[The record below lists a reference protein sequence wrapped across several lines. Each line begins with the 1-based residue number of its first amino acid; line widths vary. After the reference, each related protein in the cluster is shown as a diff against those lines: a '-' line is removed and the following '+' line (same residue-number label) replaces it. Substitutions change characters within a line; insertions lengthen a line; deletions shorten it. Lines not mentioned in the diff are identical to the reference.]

1 MMSAV
6 ELIGRGRATLTMS
19 VDKGKADSALGCF
32 EVWKSDPNET
42 LNPASVLNWQM
53 LFVPRST
60 FEIAVVWTMRRAPSQ
75 ASQMRRRDFI
85 TALGTAAT
93 WPLAARAQQPAK
105 MKRIAFVSPA
115 AKVSEISVSGRPYY
129 RAFFEELSRLGYV
142 EGQNLGVER
151 YSGEGRP
158 ERYAELARDVVNT
171 HPDLILAVAARLS
184 LDFKMATT
192 TIPIVTLI
200 IDPIAMGL
208 VASIARPGGNI
219 TGVTIA
225 AGLEL
230 IGKRMGL
237 LVEAMPKLS
246 TVGYLVSRP
255 YWEDP
260 RGAAAREAAKRAGI
274 SLKAALL
281 GNAFNEAEYQRVFR
295 SMEQDRADA
304 LMVSDEN
311 EHLTYRATIV
321 ELAAKGR
328 IPAIYALREFVEVG
342 GLMAYSIDLA
352 DIYRRVANLI
362 DKILRGANP
371 GDIPFY
377 QPTKFELS
385 INLKTA
391 KALGLEIPAMLLA
404 RADEVI
410 E

>member
-1 MMSAV
+1 
-6 ELIGRGRATLTMS
+6 
-19 VDKGKADSALGCF
+19 
-32 EVWKSDPNET
+32 
-42 LNPASVLNWQM
+42 
-53 LFVPRST
+53 
-60 FEIAVVWTMRRAPSQ
+60 
-75 ASQMRRRDFI
+75 MRRRDFI
-85 TALGTAAT
+85 TALGAAAT

-105 MKRIAFVSPA
+105 MKRIAFVRPA
-115 AKVSEISVSGRPYY
+115 GPVSEVSVSGRPYY

-158 ERYAELARDVVNT
+158 ERYAGLARDVVNT
-171 HPDLILAVAARLS
+171 HPDLIVAVAARLS

-192 TIPIVTLI
+192 TIPIVSMI
-200 IDPIAMGL
+200 NDPIALGL

-219 TGVTIA
+219 TGVTISG
-225 AGLEL
+225 GLEL

-246 TVGYLVSRP
+246 TVSYLVSRP

-260 RGAAAREAAKRAGI
+260 RGAAAREAAKQAGI
-274 SLKAALL
+274 SLKAVLL
-281 GNAFNEAEYQRVFR
+281 GAFNEAEYQRVFR
-295 SMEQDRADA
+295 SMEQDRAEA
-304 LMVSDEN
+304 LMVSDESEN
-311 EHLTYRATIV
+311 LTNRATII
-321 ELAAKGR
+321 ELAAKGGM
-328 IPAIYALREFVEVG
+328 PTIYSYRDYVEVG
-342 GLMAYSIDLA
+342 GLMAYSIDQA
-352 DIYRRVANLI
+352 EIYRHLANLI

-391 KALGLEIPAMLLA
+391 KALGFEMPALLLG
-404 RADEVI
+404 RADEGI

>member
-1 MMSAV
+1 
-6 ELIGRGRATLTMS
+6 
-19 VDKGKADSALGCF
+19 
-32 EVWKSDPNET
+32 
-42 LNPASVLNWQM
+42 
-53 LFVPRST
+53 
-60 FEIAVVWTMRRAPSQ
+60 
-75 ASQMRRRDFI
+75 
-85 TALGTAAT
+85 
-93 WPLAARAQQPAK
+93 
-105 MKRIAFVSPA
+105 MKRIALVSSA
-115 AKVSEISVSGRPYY
+115 GNVSGNSVRY

-142 EGQNLGVER
+142 EGQNLRVEG

-171 HPDLILAVAARLS
+171 HPDLILAVGGRLS

-192 TIPIVTLI
+192 TIPIVTII
-200 IDPIAMGL
+200 IDPIALGL

-225 AGLEL
+225 GGLE
-230 IGKRMGL
+230 IIRKRMGL

-246 TVGYLVSRP
+246 TAGYLASRP
-255 YWEDP
+255 FWEDP
-260 RGAAAREAAKRAGI
+260 RGAAAREAAKKAGV
-274 SLKAALL
+274 ALSPGML
-281 GNAFNEAEYQRVFR
+281 GAFNEAEYQRVFR
-295 SMEQDRADA
+295 SMEHRVDS
-304 LMVSDEN
+304 LMVSDEP
-311 EHLTYRATIV
+311 EHGTYRATIV
-321 ELAAKGR
+321 ELAAKDR
-328 IPAIYALREFVEVG
+328 IPAIYPFREFVEVG

-352 DIYRRVANLI
+352 DVYRRLANLL

-391 KALGLEIPAMLLA
+391 KALGLEMPAMLLG

>member
-1 MMSAV
+1 
-6 ELIGRGRATLTMS
+6 
-19 VDKGKADSALGCF
+19 
-32 EVWKSDPNET
+32 
-42 LNPASVLNWQM
+42 
-53 LFVPRST
+53 
-60 FEIAVVWTMRRAPSQ
+60 
-75 ASQMRRRDFI
+75 MRRRDFI
-85 TALGTAAT
+85 TALGAAAT

-105 MKRIAFVSPA
+105 MKRIAFVRPA
-115 AKVSEISVSGRPYY
+115 GPVSEASVSGSPYY

-171 HPDLILAVAARLS
+171 HPDLIIAVAARLS
-184 LDFKMATT
+184 LDFKTATT
-192 TIPIVTLI
+192 TIPIVSLI
-200 IDPIAMGL
+200 NDPIALGL
-208 VASIARPGGNI
+208 VPSIARPGGNI
-219 TGVTIA
+219 TGVTISG
-225 AGLEL
+225 GLEL

-246 TVGYLVSRP
+246 TVSYLVSRP

-260 RGAAAREAAKRAGI
+260 RGAAAREAAKQAGI

-281 GNAFNEAEYQRVFR
+281 GSAFDEAEYQRVFR

-304 LMVSDEN
+304 LMVSDEA
-311 EHLTYRATIV
+311 EHTPNRATIV

-328 IPAIYALREFVEVG
+328 IPTIYSYREFVEVG

-352 DIYRRVANLI
+352 DMYRRLANLI

-371 GDIPFY
+371 ADIPFY

-391 KALGLEIPAMLLA
+391 KALGLEMPAMLLG

>member
-1 MMSAV
+1 
-6 ELIGRGRATLTMS
+6 
-19 VDKGKADSALGCF
+19 
-32 EVWKSDPNET
+32 
-42 LNPASVLNWQM
+42 
-53 LFVPRST
+53 
-60 FEIAVVWTMRRAPSQ
+60 
-75 ASQMRRRDFI
+75 MRRRDFI
-85 TALGTAAT
+85 TALGAAAT

-105 MKRIAFVSPA
+105 MKRIAFVRPA
-115 AKVSEISVSGRPYY
+115 GPVSEVSVSGRPYY

-192 TIPIVTLI
+192 TIPIVSMI
-200 IDPIAMGL
+200 NDPIALGL
-208 VASIARPGGNI
+208 AASIARPGGNI
-219 TGVTIA
+219 TGVTISG
-225 AGLEL
+225 GLEL

-246 TVGYLVSRP
+246 TVSYLVSRP

-260 RGAAAREAAKRAGI
+260 RGAAAREAAKQAGLL
-274 SLKAALL
+274 LKAVLP
-281 GNAFNEAEYQRVFR
+281 GAFNEAEYQRVFR
-295 SMEQDRADA
+295 SMEQDRADG
-304 LMVSDEN
+304 LMVSDEAEN
-311 EHLTYRATIV
+311 ITYRATIV

-328 IPAIYALREFVEVG
+328 IPTIYAVRDFVEAG
-342 GLMAYSIDLA
+342 GLMAYSPDLA

-362 DKILRGANP
+362 DKILKGTNP

-391 KALGLEIPAMLLA
+391 KALGLEMPAMLLG

>member
-1 MMSAV
+1 
-6 ELIGRGRATLTMS
+6 
-19 VDKGKADSALGCF
+19 
-32 EVWKSDPNET
+32 
-42 LNPASVLNWQM
+42 
-53 LFVPRST
+53 
-60 FEIAVVWTMRRAPSQ
+60 
-75 ASQMRRRDFI
+75 MRRRDFI
-85 TALGTAAT
+85 AALGTAAT

-105 MKRIAFVSPA
+105 MKRIAFVNSSG
-115 AKVSEISVSGRPYY
+115 KVSAISVNGSPNY

-171 HPDLILAVAARLS
+171 HPDLILAVGGRLS
-184 LDFKMATT
+184 LDFKMVTT
-192 TIPIVTLI
+192 TVPIVTMI
-200 IDPIAMGL
+200 VDPIALGL

-219 TGVTIA
+219 TGVAIA
-225 AGLEL
+225 AGLEI

-246 TVGYLVSRP
+246 TVGYLASRP
-255 YWEDP
+255 FWEDP
-260 RGAAAREAAKRAGI
+260 RGAAVREAAKQAGI
-274 SLKAALL
+274 SLKAALM
-281 GNAFNEAEYQRVFR
+281 GSAFNEAEYQRVFR

-304 LMVSDEN
+304 LMVSDEA
-311 EHLTYRATIV
+311 EHRTNRATIV
-321 ELAAKGR
+321 ELAAKAR
-328 IPAIYALREFVEVG
+328 IAAIYSYRDFVEAG

-352 DIYRRVANLI
+352 EIYRHLANLI

-391 KALGLEIPAMLLA
+391 KALGLEMPAMLLG

>member
-1 MMSAV
+1 M
-6 ELIGRGRATLTMS
+6 
-19 VDKGKADSALGCF
+19 
-32 EVWKSDPNET
+32 
-42 LNPASVLNWQM
+42 Q
-53 LFVPRST
+53 
-60 FEIAVVWTMRRAPSQ
+60 RRE
-75 ASQMRRRDFI
+75 FI
-85 TALGTAAT
+85 TLFGGTVAT

-105 MKRIAFVSPA
+105 MKRIAIVSA
-115 AKVSEISVSGRPYY
+115 SAKVSEIRVSGGPYY
-129 RAFFEELSRLGYV
+129 RAFFEELGRLGYV

-151 YSGEGRP
+151 YSGEGQP
-158 ERYAELARDVVNT
+158 ERYAELARDVVST
-171 HPDLILAVAARLS
+171 HPDLILVGGARLS

-192 TIPIVTLI
+192 TIPIVTI
-200 IDPIAMGL
+200 VIDPIAVGL

-225 AGLEL
+225 AGLEI

-246 TVGYLVSRP
+246 TVGYLTSRRF
-255 YWEDP
+255 WEDV
-260 RGAAAREAAKRAGI
+260 RGSAAREAAKQAGL

-281 GNAFNEAEYQRVFR
+281 GSAFNEAEYQRVFR
-295 SMEQDRADA
+295 SMEQDLAEA
-304 LMVSDEN
+304 LLVSEES
-311 EHLTYRATIV
+311 EHVTNRATIV

-328 IPAIYALREFVEVG
+328 IPTIYSYREFVEVG
-342 GLMAYSIDLA
+342 GLIAYSIDQVE
-352 DIYRRVANLI
+352 IYRHLANLI
-362 DKILRGANP
+362 DKIFRGANP

-391 KALGLEIPAMLLA
+391 KALGLEMPAMLLG

>member
-1 MMSAV
+1 M
-6 ELIGRGRATLTMS
+6 
-19 VDKGKADSALGCF
+19 
-32 EVWKSDPNET
+32 
-42 LNPASVLNWQM
+42 Q
-53 LFVPRST
+53 
-60 FEIAVVWTMRRAPSQ
+60 RRE
-75 ASQMRRRDFI
+75 FI
-85 TALGTAAT
+85 TLFGGTAAT
-93 WPLAARAQQPAK
+93 WPLAVRAQQPAK
-105 MKRIAFVSPA
+105 MKRIAYVHPA
-115 AKVSEISVSGRPYY
+115 TKVSELSVSGPPRY
-129 RAFFEELSRLGYV
+129 RAFFEELGRLGYV

-151 YSGEGRP
+151 YSGEGQP

-171 HPDLILAVAARLS
+171 HPDLILAVGARLS

-192 TIPIVTLI
+192 TIPIVTVI

-246 TVGYLVSRP
+246 TLGYLVSRP

-281 GNAFNEAEYQRVFR
+281 GAFNEAEYQRVFR

-304 LMVSDEN
+304 LLVSDEA
-311 EHLTYRATIV
+311 EHAPNTATIV

-328 IPAIYALREFVEVG
+328 IPAIYPFREFVEVG
-342 GLMAYSIDLA
+342 GLMAYSIDQA
-352 DIYRRVANLI
+352 DMYRRLANLI

-371 GDIPFY
+371 GDIPFDR
-377 QPTKFELS
+377 PTKFELS

-391 KALGLEIPAMLLA
+391 KALGLEMPAMLLA
-404 RADEVI
+404 RAEEVI

>member
-1 MMSAV
+1 
-6 ELIGRGRATLTMS
+6 
-19 VDKGKADSALGCF
+19 
-32 EVWKSDPNET
+32 
-42 LNPASVLNWQM
+42 
-53 LFVPRST
+53 
-60 FEIAVVWTMRRAPSQ
+60 
-75 ASQMRRRDFI
+75 
-85 TALGTAAT
+85 
-93 WPLAARAQQPAK
+93 
-105 MKRIAFVSPA
+105 MKRIAIVHPA
-115 AKVSEISVSGRPYY
+115 TKVSELSLSGPPRA

-151 YSGEGRP
+151 YSGEGQP
-158 ERYAELARDVVNT
+158 ERYAELARDIVNT
-171 HPDLILAVAARLS
+171 HPDVILAVGARLS

-192 TIPIVTLI
+192 TIPIVTVI
-200 IDPIAMGL
+200 GDPIAMGL
-208 VASIARPGGNI
+208 VASIARPSGNI
-219 TGVTIA
+219 TGVPIA

-260 RGAAAREAAKRAGI
+260 RGAAARDAAKRAGI

-281 GNAFNEAEYQRVFR
+281 GNAFNEVEYQRVFR

-304 LMVSDEN
+304 LMVSDEA
-311 EHLTYRATIV
+311 EHAPNTATIV

-328 IPAIYALREFVEVG
+328 ISTIYPFREFVQVG
-342 GLMAYSIDLA
+342 GLMAYSIDQA
-352 DIYRRVANLI
+352 DMYRRLANLT
-362 DKILRGANP
+362 DKILKGANP

-377 QPTKFELS
+377 RPTKYELS

-391 KALGLEIPAMLLA
+391 KALGLEMPAMLLA
-404 RADEVI
+404 RAEEVI